1 MSPSLETTNTTILP
15 DKENMS
21 LSLLKYTLKIE
32 VQKKRLREKKIVK
45 LRKEKVKMKL

>member
-21 LSLLKYTLKIE
+21 LSLLKYTLRIE
-32 VQKKRLREKKIVK
+32 VQKKRLREKIVK
-45 LRKEKVKMKL
+45 LRMEKVKMKL